1 MQFKTKILQLGNNT
15 GIEVTEKILKQ
26 LGGGKKPLVIVTLNN
41 YSYRSA
47 VGKIGEKFMISLS
60 SENRK
65 NAKVEGGDV
74 VEITLEL
81 DTTPRIVEIP
91 YYLKKVL
98 YSDEITKLNFDN
110 LAPSKKKAIILSIID
125 AKTEE
130 TRTRRIKN
138 LLENLK

>member
-1 MQFKTKILQLGNNT
+1 MQFKTKILQLGNKT

-65 NAKVEGGDV
+65 NAKIEGGDV

-81 DTTPRIVEIP
+81 DTTPRIVKIP

-138 LLENLK
+138 LLEKLK